1 MIKNVIRDM
10 MFLAAP
16 SQQAGIADM
25 NVATDLEDTLRA
37 NAERCVGLA
46 ANMIGVRKRVIAV
59 SLGISTLIMFNPVIV
74 ERSGAY
80 ETEEGCLSLDGVRK
94 TTRYNKITVEY
105 HDKSF
110 RKQRGSF
117 SGYVAQIIQHETD
130 HCNGIII

>member
-1 MIKNVIRDM
+1 

-16 SQQAGIADM
+16 SQQAGIGDM

-80 ETEEGCLSLDGVRK
+80 ETEEGCRSLDGVGK
-94 TTRYNKITVEY
+94 TTRYYMITDEY
-105 HDKSF
+105 HD
-110 RKQRGSF
+110 
-117 SGYVAQIIQHETD
+117 
-130 HCNGIII
+130 